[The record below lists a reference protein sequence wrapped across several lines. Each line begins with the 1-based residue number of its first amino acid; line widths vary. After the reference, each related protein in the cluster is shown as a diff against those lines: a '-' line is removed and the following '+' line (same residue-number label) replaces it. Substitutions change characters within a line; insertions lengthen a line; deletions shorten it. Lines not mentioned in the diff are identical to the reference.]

1 MYKIVTRDPSA
12 LSLFLPNHSNLFLT
26 EKSAWECLD
35 IEQKLTDI
43 DVYRQVFKVMS
54 LKSELFAIAKRS
66 FDKIEFNSLCVF
78 SNFDDCVKM
87 VTKMYASVLVNKDCV
102 FIPERLTQVF
112 YISTSENTMNNSFL
126 SYGLFTSRIL
136 AQNKANELGMNLQ
149 VQQLKINL

>member
-43 DVYRQVFKVMS
+43 DVYRQMFRVMS
-54 LKSELFAIAKRS
+54 LKSELFAIAKRT
-66 FDKIEFNSLCVF
+66 IEQTEFNTLSVF
-78 SNFDDCVKM
+78 SNFEDCVRAC
-87 VTKMYASVLVNKDCV
+87 TKIYAELSNTDYFFV
-102 FIPERLTQVF
+102 PERLTQVF
-112 YISTSENTMNNSFL
+112 YISYKENRMDNRFL